1 MNFSFDINLGH
12 VIVAVLMG
20 LIAWWAKSM
29 KQDIHDVKLSN
40 ARVENRLNELA
51 YKVSSHETSLR
62 DGNQRF
68 KELQHDMKRVEDM
81 VIRIIRDG
89 CSRVEEHSNK
99 GRS

>member
-1 MNFSFDINLGH
+1 MTFDFTINLGSILTIL
-12 VIVAVLMG
+12 VVG
-20 LIAWWAKSM
+20 LVAWWAKAM

-68 KELQHDMKRVEDM
+68 KDIQTDLKRVEDM

-89 CSRVEEHSNK
+89 CSRVEEHNGK